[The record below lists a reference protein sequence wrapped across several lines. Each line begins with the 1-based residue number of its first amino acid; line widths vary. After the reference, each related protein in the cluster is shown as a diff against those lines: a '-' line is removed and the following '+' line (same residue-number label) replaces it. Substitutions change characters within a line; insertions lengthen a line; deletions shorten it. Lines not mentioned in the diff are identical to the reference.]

1 MGWRGCMEPEQEI
14 VEDVSSQDERVVRR
28 EVDKVRG
35 FVKELSLDDLRQ
47 GNWFAKL
54 LTFSL
59 GQYVKEVDAAYF
71 RRKYPDL
78 PADAVVQE
86 RIQMAARYASIE
98 GGLSAAAYTGA
109 VAATIG
115 SGGGASPLTLPA
127 GGASFAVDLVYT
139 SQLQLRLAH
148 DIAVLYGVPVDLE
161 DPDDLWKL
169 IRIAFAIKS
178 GEVGGGAVLK
188 GAPAVVRPVVRKIFS
203 GGTLAAAKSLP
214 VVGKYLLQRN
224 VIKFAIPGVGVP
236 LSAGVNFWTT
246 KAAGAHA
253 KQVYRLDAKLAE
265 AAARIVAQCN
275 HHAELPWVMWM
286 AAHSDGA
293 ASASQRMLIHHVT
306 RLLKHKGEVTAS
318 LDKLRAVI
326 ELDQQSV
333 WQMLDTAE
341 GDIEPLYRAAV
352 AAIAVTGKVRSR
364 DLHLLEQVAEYCCVD
379 HSASAVRSQARGW
392 S

>member
-1 MGWRGCMEPEQEI
+1 MEPEQEI

-188 GAPAVVRPVVRKIFS
+188 GVPAVVRPVVKRIFS
-203 GGTLAAAKSLP
+203 GGALAAAKSMP
-214 VVGKYLLQRN
+214 VVGKHLLQRN
-224 VIKFAIPGVGVP
+224 VIKFAIPVVGVP

-246 KAAGAHA
+246 KTAGAHA
-253 KQVYRLDAKLAE
+253 MQVYRLEAKIVE
-265 AAARIVAQCN
+265 TAARIVN
-275 HHAELPWVMWM
+275 ETGHHAELPWTMWM
-286 AAHSDGA
+286 VARSDGTD
-293 ASASQRMLIHHVT
+293 SASQRLLIHHVT
-306 RLLKHKGEVTAS
+306 RLLRDGGQAPAA
-318 LDKLRAVI
+318 LDELRSVI
-326 ELDQQSV
+326 ELDQDRV
-333 WQMLDTAE
+333 WQMLQTAE
-341 GDIEPLYRAAV
+341 GDLEPLYRAAV
-352 AAIAVTGKVRSR
+352 TTAVVTGKARSK
-364 DLHLLEQVAEYCCVD
+364 HLQILERVAEHCCVD
-379 HSASAVRSQARGW
+379 YSASVVRSQARGW
-392 S
+392 N